1 VVRVVQVLLLVNL
14 SQKDHQKRNLKVLLL
29 HLAAVALDQVLM
41 AKRKEKRKLQQR
53 KKLKMLLQKKEN
65 LHKKR
70 KRIKLVQEVDQVHL
84 VLLLQVVMVLV
95 QVHLQA
101 HQALQKKRYVVIEN
115 KSIYLVLEDVYK
127 KMILMMKSFSWAV
140 N

>member
-1 VVRVVQVLLLVNL
+1 MVRVVQVLLLVNL